1 MAAWQTTHQSRTR
14 VLITR
19 GIRMLHKGWYSS
31 AWCLLLTASLTG
43 CTSIGPRSLSRD
55 RFDYTTAISDSWKD
69 QMLLNIVKIRYA
81 DAPVFL
87 DVNSIISQYAL
98 DSAITLNSSWSSPKE
113 GFGGGNIFGIGGI
126 GRYFDRPTITFS
138 PMTGEKFA
146 QKLMNP
152 IPPPALLS
160 LIQTGFPIDI
170 VFRLCIH
177 AINGV
182 QNRFGAGARARPAD
196 PEFYPLLERM
206 RRVQIAGIMGMRMK
220 KLDKEE
226 ASLELF
232 FREKVD
238 PAMEADILATRKV
251 IGLDPHT
258 NEFRVFYGSFSTSDK
273 EVAILTRSVLE
284 VIVDLASYI
293 EVPEVHVAEQRV
305 NPTLKDQQVASA
317 PPIPLIRIHSSQEK
331 PLDAFIAIP
340 YRGYWFWIDDKDLPS
355 KRLFSSLMFVFT
367 LTETESKEGAPIVTI
382 PVGG

>member
-1 MAAWQTTHQSRTR
+1 MIRAGQF
-14 VLITR
+14 L
-19 GIRMLHKGWYSS
+19 GI
-31 AWCLLLTASLTG
+31 LLLISISGLTG
-43 CTSIGPRSLSRD
+43 CSSIGPRSLERD

-69 QMLLNIVKIRYA
+69 QMLLNMVKIRYA
-81 DAPVFL
+81 DTPVFL
-87 DVNSIISQYAL
+87 DVNSIISQYGL
-98 DSAITLNSSWSSPKE
+98 DSAITLNSAWSSPKD
-113 GFGGGNIFGIGGI
+113 GFGGGNIFGIGGV

-152 IPPPALLS
+152 IPPPS
-160 LIQTGFPIDI
+160 LFSMVQTGFPIDL

-177 AINGV
+177 TINGV

-206 RRVQIAGIMGMRMK
+206 RKVQIAGVMGMRITK
-220 KLDKEE
+220 RDKEE
-226 ASLELF
+226 AFLELF

-238 PAMEADILATRKV
+238 PAMEADILATRQV
-251 IGLDPHT
+251 LGLDPHAYA
-258 NEFRVFYGSFSTSDK
+258 FRVFYGSFSTSDK

-284 VIVDLASYI
+284 IIADLASYI
-293 EVPEVHVAEQRV
+293 EVPDVHVTEKRV
-305 NPTLKDQQVASA
+305 NPTLPDQSVTGA
-317 PPIPLIRIHSSQEK
+317 PPAPLIRIHSSPER
-331 PLDAFIAIP
+331 PSDAFITIP

-367 LTETESKEGAPIVTI
+367 LTETETKEGAPIVTI

>member
-1 MAAWQTTHQSRTR
+1 
-14 VLITR
+14 
-19 GIRMLHKGWYSS
+19 
-31 AWCLLLTASLTG
+31 
-43 CTSIGPRSLSRD
+43 
-55 RFDYTTAISDSWKD
+55 
-69 QMLLNIVKIRYA
+69 MLLNIVKIRYA

-113 GFGGGNIFGIGGI
+113 GFGGGNILGIGGI

-152 IPPPALLS
+152 IPPPSLLS
-160 LIQTGFPIDI
+160 MVQTGFPIDL

-177 AINGV
+177 AINGT
-182 QNRFGAGARARPAD
+182 QNRFGGGARARPAD

-206 RRVQIAGIMGMRMK
+206 RKVQSGGVMGMRIK
-220 KLDKEE
+220 KLGKEE

-238 PAMEADILATRKV
+238 HDLAADILATRKEL
-251 IGLDPHT
+251 GLDPNTH
-258 NEFRVFYGSFSTSDK
+258 EFKVIYGSFSTSDK

-284 VIVDLASYI
+284 IIVDLASYI
-293 EVPEVHVAEQRV
+293 EVPDEHVAEKRV
-305 NPTLKDQQVASA
+305 NPTLKDQPVAGT
-317 PPIPLIRIHSSQEK
+317 PPVPLIRIHSSQEK

-367 LTETESKEGAPIVTI
+367 LTETESKDGAPIVTI